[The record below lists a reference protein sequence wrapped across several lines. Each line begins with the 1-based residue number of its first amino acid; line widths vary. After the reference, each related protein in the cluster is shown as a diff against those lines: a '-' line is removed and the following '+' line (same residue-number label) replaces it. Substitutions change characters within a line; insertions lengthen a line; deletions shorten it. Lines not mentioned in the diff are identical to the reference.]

1 MRLGTAPDFRAQLA
15 TVPIG
20 TAGNEHT
27 ITMMRRM
34 VRAARVDPLI
44 LNTANNIIH
53 MVPAKDELAEVSA
66 LFDFILNHIRYT
78 RDVLGIET
86 LTDPRMTLQRLVGDC
101 DDKATL
107 LATLLESVGYPTRF
121 VMADY
126 TGQGFEHVYLQTW
139 AFGEWLNLDPTEH
152 ERMGWAPPGVVNL
165 WIERI

>member
-1 MRLGTAPDFRAQLA
+1 MRLGTAPDFSAQLY

-20 TAGNEHT
+20 TLGNQHT
-27 ITMMRRM
+27 IRVMRQM
-34 VRAARVDPLI
+34 VKAARVDPI
-44 LNTANNIIH
+44 IINTANNIIH
-53 MVPAKDELAEVSA
+53 LVPAKDEFAEVSA
-66 LFDFILNHIRYT
+66 LFDFVLNHVRYT

-121 VMADY
+121 IMGAY
-126 TGQGFEHVYLQTW
+126 TGDEYEHVYLQAF
-139 AFGEWLNLDPTEH
+139 AFGEWINLDATEH
-152 ERMGWAPPGVVNL
+152 KPMGWAPELPVKL